1 MKLKKLFAGVVAA
14 AMMLTM
20 AVPAFAKGP
29 ITSDDGITSYTL
41 NKSYQLIGE
50 GQAPAAD
57 FNFTITNASV
67 TGSEKYKD
75 VTTFPT
81 PSMTPSVHYDANKA
95 TTTGTGTGATEIV
108 VDFLK
113 DGALIYDSV
122 GQYVYTIAETIPET
136 GLAGVDYDQKNVSMK
151 VTVVND
157 DATGGFKINTISFT
171 KNGEKVSG
179 KVEGNSNEEAA
190 FINTYT
196 ANKLGVTK
204 TVTGAAGDKNYPFS
218 FSVTFTGPEGKIW
231 DASALTF
238 AENAKSATYNT
249 ADNTWDFTL
258 THGESISFANLPKG
272 VTYSVVENG
281 LDASNK
287 MTINEIEYTAKYENE
302 TGTMDANAKN
312 AAVTNQ
318 TKGFI
323 DTGVILDNAPYM
335 LMLAVVAAGA
345 MTLVIKKRREEE

>member
-29 ITSDDGITSYTL
+29 ITSDDEITSYTL

-67 TGSEKYKD
+67 TGSEKYKG

-81 PSMTPSVHYDANKA
+81 PSMTPSVRYEANKA
-95 TTTGTGTGATEIV
+95 TTTGTGTGATDIV
-108 VDFLK
+108 VNFLK

-122 GQYVYTIAETIPET
+122 GQYVYTIAETLPET

-171 KNGEKVSG
+171 KNGEKISG

-196 ANKLGVTK
+196 ANKLEVTK

-218 FSVTFTGPEGKIW
+218 FAVTFTGPDGKTW
-231 DASALTF
+231 DESALTF
-238 AENAKSATYNT
+238 AENAKSATYAN
-249 ADNTWDFTL
+249 NTWNFTL

-272 VTYSVVENG
+272 VTYSVVEKY
-281 LDASNK
+281 LDAANQI
-287 MTINEIEYTAKYENE
+287 TINDIKYTASYENG
-302 TGTMDANAKN
+302 TGTMDATAKT
-312 AAVTNQ
+312 ATVTNA
-318 TKGFI
+318 TEGFI

-335 LMLAVVAAGA
+335 LMLAVVAGGA

>member
-20 AVPAFAKGP
+20 AVPAFATGSA

-57 FNFTITNASV
+57 FNFTIANTSV
-67 TGSEKYKD
+67 TGSEKYKG

-81 PSMTPSVHYDANKA
+81 PSITPSVHYGANEA
-95 TTTGTGTGATEIV
+95 TPTGTGAGAKDIV

-122 GQYVYTIAETIPET
+122 GQYVYTIAETDPET
-136 GLAGVDYDQKNVSMK
+136 GLAGVDYDQKKVSMK

-157 DATGGFKINTISFT
+157 DRTDKGLKISTISFT
-171 KNGEKVSG
+171 KNNDKISG
-179 KVEGNSNEEAA
+179 KVDGNKNEEAA

-196 ANKLGVTK
+196 ANKLEVTK
-204 TVTGAAGDKNYPFS
+204 KVTGAAGDKNYPFS
-218 FSVTFTGPEGKIW
+218 FVVTFTGPDGKTW
-231 DASALTF
+231 DASKLTF
-238 AENAKSATYNT
+238 AENAKSATY
-249 ADNTWDFTL
+249 DNDAWNFTL

-272 VTYSVVENG
+272 VTYSVVEKY
-281 LDASNK
+281 LDAANQI
-287 MTINEIEYTAKYENE
+287 TINDIKYTARYENG
-302 TGTMDANAKN
+302 TGTMDATAKTATVYNA
-312 AAVTNQ
+312 TE
-318 TKGFI
+318 GFI
-323 DTGVILDNAPYM
+323 DTGVILDNAPYI
-335 LMLAVVAAGA
+335 LMLAVVAGGA

>member
-1 MKLKKLFAGVVAA
+1 MKLKKLFAGVVSA

-57 FNFTITNASV
+57 FHFTITNTSV

-75 VTTFPT
+75 KTNFPT
-81 PSMTPSVHYDANKA
+81 PNMTESVSYEANKA
-95 TTTGTGTGATEIV
+95 TPAGDGTGAKDIV

-122 GQYVYTIAETIPET
+122 GQYVYTIAETDPET
-136 GLAGVDYDQKNVSMK
+136 GLAGVDYDKKDVSMK

-157 DATGGFKINTISFT
+157 DRTDGGLKISTISFT
-171 KNGEKVSG
+171 KAGQKISG
-179 KVEGNSNEEAA
+179 KVDGNKNEEAA

-196 ANKLGVTK
+196 ANKLEVIK
-204 TVTGAAGDKNYPFS
+204 KVTGAAGDKNYPFS
-218 FSVTFTGPEGKIW
+218 FTVTFTGPEGKTW

-238 AENAKSATYNT
+238 AEDAKRADYVNNAWN
-249 ADNTWDFTL
+249 FTL

-272 VTYSVVENG
+272 VTYSVVEKY
-281 LDASNK
+281 LDAANQI
-287 MTINEIEYTAKYENE
+287 TINDIKYTASYEYG
-302 TGTMDANAKN
+302 TGTMDAAAKT
-312 AAVTNQ
+312 ATVTNA
-318 TKGFI
+318 TEGFI
-323 DTGVILDNAPYM
+323 DTGVILDNAPYI
-335 LMLAVVAAGA
+335 LMLAVVAGAA

>member
-20 AVPAFAKGP
+20 AVPAFAQGAIK
-29 ITSDDGITSYTL
+29 SEEGITSYTL

-57 FNFTITNASV
+57 FNFTITNTSV
-67 TGSEKYKD
+67 TGSEKYKG

-81 PSMTPSVHYDANKA
+81 PSITPSVHYGVNEA
-95 TTTGTGTGATEIV
+95 TPTGTGAGAKDIV

-122 GQYVYTIAETIPET
+122 GQYVYTIAETDPEK
-136 GLAGVDYDQKNVSMK
+136 GLAGVDYDQKKVSMK

-157 DATGGFKINTISFT
+157 DKTDNGLKISIISFT
-171 KNGEKVSG
+171 KNGQKISG
-179 KVEGNSNEEAA
+179 KVDGNKNEEAA

-196 ANKLGVTK
+196 ANKLEVTK
-204 TVTGAAGDKNYPFS
+204 KVTGPAGDKNYPFS
-218 FSVTFTGPEGKIW
+218 FTVTFTGPDGKTW
-231 DASALTF
+231 DDSALTF
-238 AENAKSATYNT
+238 AEDAKSATYANN
-249 ADNTWDFTL
+249 AWNFTL

-272 VTYSVVENG
+272 VTYSVVEKYLNA
-281 LDASNK
+281 DNQI
-287 MTINEIEYTAKYENE
+287 TINDIVYTASYKDE
-302 TGTMDANAKN
+302 TGTMGVDAKTAT
-312 AAVTNQ
+312 VTNA
-318 TKGFI
+318 TKGFV
-323 DTGVILDNAPYM
+323 DTGVILDNAPYI
-335 LMLAVVAAGA
+335 LMLAVVAGGA

>member
-57 FNFTITNASV
+57 FNFTIANTSV
-67 TGSEKYKD
+67 TGSEKYKGKTD
-75 VTTFPT
+75 FPT
-81 PSMTPSVHYDANKA
+81 PSITPSVRYDANKA
-95 TTTGTGTGATEIV
+95 TPTGIGTGATDIV

-113 DGALIYDSV
+113 EGALIYDSV
-122 GQYVYTIAETIPET
+122 GQYVYTIAETVPET
-136 GLAGVDYDQKNVSMK
+136 GLAGVDYDQEKVSMK

-157 DATGGFKINTISFT
+157 DRTDNGLKISTISFT
-171 KNGEKVSG
+171 KNNDKISG
-179 KVEGNSNEEAA
+179 KVDGNTNEEAA

-196 ANKLGVTK
+196 ANKLEVIK
-204 TVTGAAGDKNYPFS
+204 EVTGAAGDKNYPFS
-218 FSVTFTGPEGKIW
+218 FVVTFTGPDGKTW
-231 DASALTF
+231 DASKLTF
-238 AENAKSATYNT
+238 AENAKSATY
-249 ADNTWDFTL
+249 DNDAWNFTL

-272 VTYSVVENG
+272 VTYSVVEKY
-281 LDASNK
+281 LDAANQI
-287 MTINEIEYTAKYENE
+287 TINDIKYTARYENG
-302 TGTMDANAKN
+302 TGTMDATPKTATVYNA
-312 AAVTNQ
+312 TE
-318 TKGFI
+318 GFL
-323 DTGVILDNAPYM
+323 DTGVILDNAPYI
-335 LMLAVVAAGA
+335 LMLAVVAGGA

>member
-29 ITSDDGITSYTL
+29 ITSDNGITSYTL

-50 GQAPAAD
+50 GKAPAAD
-57 FNFTITNASV
+57 FDFTIVNTSV

-75 VTTFPT
+75 KTTFPT
-81 PSMTPSVHYDANKA
+81 PSITPSVHYDADKA
-95 TTTGTGTGATEIV
+95 TPTGTGTGAKDIV

-113 DGALIYDSV
+113 EGKLIYDSV
-122 GQYVYTIAETIPET
+122 GQYVYTIAETVPET

-157 DATGGFKINTISFT
+157 DTTDGGLKISTISFT
-171 KNGEKVSG
+171 KDDQKISG
-179 KVEGNSNEEAA
+179 KVDGDKNEEAA

-196 ANKLGVTK
+196 ANKLEVTK
-204 TVTGAAGDKNYPFS
+204 KVTGAAGDKNYPFS
-218 FSVTFTGPEGKIW
+218 FAVTFTGPDGKTW
-231 DASALTF
+231 DESALTF
-238 AENAKSATYNT
+238 AEDAKSATYDN
-249 ADNTWDFTL
+249 NTWNFTL

-272 VTYSVVENG
+272 VRYSVVERYLNA
-281 LDASNK
+281 DNQI
-287 MTINEIEYTAKYENE
+287 TINDIKYTATYENE
-302 TGTMDANAKN
+302 TGMMDAAAKT
-312 AAVTNQ
+312 ATVTNA
-318 TKGFI
+318 TEGFI

-335 LMLAVVAAGA
+335 LMLAVVAGGA

>member
-57 FNFTITNASV
+57 FYFTITNTSV

-75 VTTFPT
+75 KTNFPT
-81 PSMTPSVHYDANKA
+81 PSITPSVHYNANKA
-95 TTTGTGTGATEIV
+95 TPAGDGAGAKDIV

-122 GQYVYTIAETIPET
+122 GQYVYTIAETVPET
-136 GLAGVDYDQKNVSMK
+136 GLAGVDYDQKKVSMK

-157 DATGGFKINTISFT
+157 DRTDKGLKINTISFT
-171 KNGEKVSG
+171 KNDDKISG
-179 KVEGNSNEEAA
+179 KVDGNENEEAA

-196 ANKLGVTK
+196 ANKLDVTK
-204 TVTGAAGDKNYPFS
+204 KVTGAAGDRNYPFS
-218 FSVTFTGPEGKIW
+218 FTVTFNGPEGKTW

-238 AENAKSATYNT
+238 AEDAKSADYVNN
-249 ADNTWDFTL
+249 AWNFTL

-272 VTYSVVENG
+272 VTYSVVERY
-281 LDASNK
+281 LDASNQI
-287 MTINEIEYTAKYENE
+287 TINDIKYTASYENG
-302 TGTMDANAKN
+302 TGTMDAAAKT
-312 AAVTNQ
+312 ATVTNA
-318 TKGFI
+318 TEGFV
-323 DTGVILDNAPYM
+323 DTGVILDNAPYI
-335 LMLAVVAAGA
+335 LMLAVVAGGA
-345 MTLVIKKRREEE
+345 MMLVIKKRREEE

>member
-29 ITSDDGITSYTL
+29 IKSDDGITSYTL

-57 FNFTITNASV
+57 FNFTITNKSV

-75 VTTFPT
+75 KTNFPT
-81 PSMTPSVHYDANKA
+81 PSITPSVHYGVNEA
-95 TTTGTGTGATEIV
+95 TPTGTGAGAKDIV

-122 GQYVYTIAETIPET
+122 GQYVYTIAETDPEK
-136 GLAGVDYDQKNVSMK
+136 GLAGVDYDQKKVSMK

-157 DATGGFKINTISFT
+157 DRTDKGLKINTISFT
-171 KNGEKVSG
+171 KNDDKISG
-179 KVEGNSNEEAA
+179 KVDGNENEEAA

-196 ANKLGVTK
+196 ANKLDVTK
-204 TVTGAAGDKNYPFS
+204 KVTGAAGDRNYPFS
-218 FSVTFTGPEGKIW
+218 FTVTFNGPEGKTW

-238 AENAKSATYNT
+238 AEDAKSADYVNN
-249 ADNTWDFTL
+249 AWNFTL
-258 THGESISFANLPKG
+258 THDESISFANLPKG
-272 VTYSVVENG
+272 VTYSVVERY
-281 LDASNK
+281 LDASNQI
-287 MTINEIEYTAKYENE
+287 TINDIKYTASYENG
-302 TGTMDANAKN
+302 TGTMGAAAKT
-312 AAVTNQ
+312 ATVTNA
-318 TKGFI
+318 TEGFL
-323 DTGVILDNAPYM
+323 DTGVILDNAPYI

>member
-29 ITSDDGITSYTL
+29 IESETGITSYTL

-57 FNFTITNASV
+57 FNFTIANTSV
-67 TGSEKYKD
+67 TGSEKYKGKMD
-75 VTTFPT
+75 FPT
-81 PSMTPSVHYDANKA
+81 PSITPSVHYDANKA
-95 TTTGTGTGATEIV
+95 TPTGTGTGATDIV

-122 GQYVYTIAETIPET
+122 GQYVYTIAETDPEK
-136 GLAGVDYDQKNVSMK
+136 GLAGVDYDQEKVSMK

-157 DATGGFKINTISFT
+157 DRTDKGLKISTISFT
-171 KNGEKVSG
+171 KAGDKISG
-179 KVEGNSNEEAA
+179 KVDGNGNEEAA

-196 ANKLGVTK
+196 ANKLEVTK
-204 TVTGAAGDKNYPFS
+204 EVTGASGDKNYPFS
-218 FSVTFTGPEGKIW
+218 FAVTFTGPDGKTW
-231 DASALTF
+231 DESALTF
-238 AENAKSATYNT
+238 AENAKRATYANN
-249 ADNTWDFTL
+249 AWNFTL

-272 VTYSVVENG
+272 VTYSVVEKYLNT
-281 LDASNK
+281 DNQI
-287 MTINEIEYTAKYENE
+287 TVNDIVYTARYEYG
-302 TGTMDANAKN
+302 TGTMDATAKTATVINAT
-312 AAVTNQ
+312 A
-318 TKGFI
+318 GFV
-323 DTGVILDNAPYM
+323 DTGVILDNAPYI
-335 LMLAVVAAGA
+335 LMLAVVAGGA

>member
-20 AVPAFAKGP
+20 AVPAFAGSP
-29 ITSDDGITSYTL
+29 IKSEEGITSYTL

-57 FNFTITNASV
+57 FNFTITNTSV
-67 TGSEKYKD
+67 TGSEKYNGK
-75 VTTFPT
+75 TEFPT
-81 PSMTPSVHYDANKA
+81 PSITPSVHYDANEA
-95 TTTGTGTGATEIV
+95 TPTGTGAGAKDIV

-122 GQYVYTIAETIPET
+122 GQYVYTIAETAPEK
-136 GLAGVDYDQKNVSMK
+136 GLAGVDYDQKKVSMK

-157 DATGGFKINTISFT
+157 DKTDKGLKISTISFT
-171 KNGEKVSG
+171 KNNDKISG
-179 KVEGNSNEEAA
+179 KVDGNKNEEAA

-196 ANKLGVTK
+196 ANKLEVTK
-204 TVTGAAGDKNYPFS
+204 KVTGAAGDKNYPFS
-218 FSVTFTGPEGKIW
+218 FTVTFNGPDGKTW
-231 DASALTF
+231 DASKLTF
-238 AENAKSATYNT
+238 AENAKSATY
-249 ADNTWDFTL
+249 DNDAWNFTL

-272 VTYSVVENG
+272 VTYSVVEKYLNA
-281 LDASNK
+281 DK
-287 MTINEIEYTAKYENE
+287 KITINGTEYTATYENG
-302 TGTMDANAKN
+302 TGTMEATAKT
-312 AAVTNQ
+312 ATVTNA
-318 TKGFI
+318 TEGFV

-335 LMLAVVAAGA
+335 LMLAIVAGGA

>member
-29 ITSDDGITSYTL
+29 ITSETGITSYTL

-57 FNFTITNASV
+57 FGFTIANTSV
-67 TGSEKYKD
+67 TGSEKYKGT
-75 VTTFPT
+75 TTFPT
-81 PSMTPSVHYDANKA
+81 PSITQSVHYDANKA

-122 GQYVYTIAETIPET
+122 GQYVYTIAETVPET

-157 DATGGFKINTISFT
+157 DTTDGGLKISTISFT
-171 KNGEKVSG
+171 KDGQKISG
-179 KVEGNSNEEAA
+179 KVDGDKNEEAA

-196 ANKLGVTK
+196 ANKLEVTK
-204 TVTGAAGDKNYPFS
+204 TVEGAAGDKNYPFS
-218 FSVTFTGPEGKIW
+218 FVVTFTGPEGKTW

-238 AENAKSATYNT
+238 AENTKSATYANN
-249 ADNTWDFTL
+249 AWNFTL

-272 VTYSVVENG
+272 VTYSVVEKY

-302 TGTMDANAKN
+302 TGTMDANAKK
-312 AAVTNQ
+312 ATVTNQ

>member
-57 FNFTITNASV
+57 FNFTITNTSV
-67 TGSEKYKD
+67 TGSEKYKG

-81 PSMTPSVHYDANKA
+81 PSITLSVHYGVNEA
-95 TTTGTGTGATEIV
+95 TPTGTGAGAKDIV

-113 DGALIYDSV
+113 EGELIYDSV
-122 GQYVYTIAETIPET
+122 GQYVYTIAETDPEK
-136 GLAGVDYDQKNVSMK
+136 GLAGVDYDQKEVSMK

-157 DATGGFKINTISFT
+157 DRTDKGLKISTISFT
-171 KNGEKVSG
+171 KNGQKISG
-179 KVEGNSNEEAA
+179 KVDGNTNEEAA

-196 ANKLGVTK
+196 ANKLEVIK
-204 TVTGAAGDKNYPFS
+204 KVTGAAGDKNYPFS
-218 FSVTFTGPEGKIW
+218 FTVTFNGPDGKTW

-238 AENAKSATYNT
+238 AENAKSATY
-249 ADNTWDFTL
+249 DNNAWNFTL

-272 VTYSVVENG
+272 VTYSVVERY
-281 LDASNK
+281 LDASNQI
-287 MTINEIEYTAKYENE
+287 TINDIKYTATYEYG
-302 TGTMDANAKN
+302 TGTME
-312 AAVTNQ
+312 AAPKTATVTNA
-318 TKGFI
+318 TEDFL
-323 DTGVILDNAPYM
+323 DTGVILDNAPYI
-335 LMLAVVAAGA
+335 LMLAVVAGAA

>member
-29 ITSDDGITSYTL
+29 ITSETGITSYTL

-57 FNFTITNASV
+57 FGFTITNASV
-67 TGSEKYKD
+67 TGSEKYKN

-81 PSMTPSVHYDANKA
+81 PSITPSVHYDANKA
-95 TTTGTGTGATEIV
+95 TPTGTGTGATDIV
-108 VDFLK
+108 VNFLK
-113 DGALIYDSV
+113 EDALIYDSV
-122 GQYVYTIAETIPET
+122 GQYVYTIAETNPET

-157 DATGGFKINTISFT
+157 DATSGFKINTISFT
-171 KNGEKVSG
+171 KNGEKISG
-179 KVEGNSNEEAA
+179 KVDGDKNEEAA

-196 ANKLGVTK
+196 ANKLEVTK

-218 FSVTFTGPEGKIW
+218 FAVTFTGPEGKTW

-238 AENAKSATYNT
+238 AEDAKSATYAN
-249 ADNTWDFTL
+249 DTWNFTL

-272 VTYSVVENG
+272 VTYSVVEKYLNA
-281 LDASNK
+281 DNQI
-287 MTINEIEYTAKYENE
+287 TINDIKYTASYANG
-302 TGTMDANAKN
+302 TGTMDATAKT
-312 AAVTNQ
+312 ATVTNA
-318 TKGFI
+318 TEGFI

>member
-57 FNFTITNASV
+57 FNFTITNTSV
-67 TGSEKYKD
+67 TGSEKYKGKMD
-75 VTTFPT
+75 FPT
-81 PSMTPSVHYDANKA
+81 PSITPSVHYGANEA
-95 TTTGTGTGATEIV
+95 TRTGTGTGAKDIV
-108 VDFLK
+108 VNFLK
-113 DGALIYDSV
+113 EGDALIYDSV

-157 DATGGFKINTISFT
+157 DKTDNGLKISTISFT
-171 KNGEKVSG
+171 KNNDKISG
-179 KVEGNSNEEAA
+179 KVDGNTNEEAA

-196 ANKLGVTK
+196 ANKLEVIK
-204 TVTGAAGDKNYPFS
+204 EVTGAAGDKNYPFS
-218 FSVTFTGPEGKIW
+218 FTVTFTGPDGKTW
-231 DASALTF
+231 DDSALTF
-238 AENAKSATYNT
+238 AENAKR
-249 ADNTWDFTL
+249 ADYVNNAWNFTL

-272 VTYSVVENG
+272 VTYSVVEKY
-281 LDASNK
+281 LDATNQI
-287 MTINEIEYTAKYENE
+287 TINDIKYTARYENG
-302 TGTMDANAKN
+302 TGTMDADAKTATVYNA
-312 AAVTNQ
+312 TE
-318 TKGFI
+318 GFI
-323 DTGVILDNAPYM
+323 DTGVILDNAPYI
-335 LMLAVVAAGA
+335 LMLTVVAGGA

>member
-57 FNFTITNASV
+57 FNFTITNTSV
-67 TGSEKYKD
+67 TGSEKYKGKME
-75 VTTFPT
+75 FPT
-81 PSMTPSVHYDANKA
+81 PSITPSVHYGVNEA
-95 TTTGTGTGATEIV
+95 TPTGTGAGAKDIV

-122 GQYVYTIAETIPET
+122 GQYVYTIAETDPET
-136 GLAGVDYDQKNVSMK
+136 GLAGVDYDQKKVSMK

-157 DATGGFKINTISFT
+157 DRTDKGLKISTISFT
-171 KNGEKVSG
+171 KNNDKISG
-179 KVEGNSNEEAA
+179 KVDGNTNEEAA

-196 ANKLGVTK
+196 ANKLEVIK
-204 TVTGAAGDKNYPFS
+204 EVTGAAGDKNYPFS
-218 FSVTFTGPEGKIW
+218 FAVTFTGPDGKTW
-231 DASALTF
+231 DASKLTF
-238 AENAKSATYNT
+238 AEDAKSAIYAN
-249 ADNTWDFTL
+249 DTWNFTL

-272 VTYSVVENG
+272 VTYSVVEKY
-281 LDASNK
+281 LDAANQI
-287 MTINEIEYTAKYENE
+287 TINDIKYTARYENG
-302 TGTMDANAKN
+302 TGTMDAAAKTATVYNA
-312 AAVTNQ
+312 TE
-318 TKGFI
+318 GFI

-335 LMLAVVAAGA
+335 LMLAVVAGGA

>member
-50 GQAPAAD
+50 GEAPAAD

-67 TGSEKYKD
+67 TGSEKYKGA
-75 VTTFPT
+75 TNFPT
-81 PSMTPSVHYDANKA
+81 PSMTQSVHYDAKEA
-95 TTTGTGTGATEIV
+95 TPTGTGTGATDIV

-113 DGALIYDSV
+113 EGKLIYDSV
-122 GQYVYTIAETIPET
+122 GQYVYTIAETVPKT
-136 GLAGVDYDQKNVSMK
+136 GLAGVDYDQKEVSMK

-157 DATGGFKINTISFT
+157 DRTDGGLKISTISFT
-171 KNGEKVSG
+171 KNGEKISG
-179 KVEGNSNEEAA
+179 KVDGNSNEEAA

-196 ANKLGVTK
+196 ANKLEVTK
-204 TVTGAAGDKNYPFS
+204 KVTGAAGDKNYPFS
-218 FSVTFTGPEGKIW
+218 FIVTFTGPDGKTW
-231 DASALTF
+231 DESALTF
-238 AENAKSATYNT
+238 AKDAKSATYANNAWT
-249 ADNTWDFTL
+249 FTL

-272 VTYSVVENG
+272 VSYSVVEKYLNA
-281 LDASNK
+281 DNQI
-287 MTINEIEYTAKYENE
+287 TINDIKYTATYENE
-302 TGTMDANAKN
+302 TGTMDA
-312 AAVTNQ
+312 AAVTATVTNA
-318 TKGFI
+318 TKDFL

>member
-29 ITSDDGITSYTL
+29 ITSEEGITSYTL

-57 FNFTITNASV
+57 FNFTITNTSV
-67 TGSEKYKD
+67 TGSEKYKG

-81 PSMTPSVHYDANKA
+81 PSITPSVHYGVNEA
-95 TTTGTGTGATEIV
+95 TPTGTGAGAKDIV

-157 DATGGFKINTISFT
+157 DRTDKGLKISTISFT
-171 KNGEKVSG
+171 KNNDKISG
-179 KVEGNSNEEAA
+179 KVDGNTNEEAA

-196 ANKLGVTK
+196 ANKLEVIK
-204 TVTGAAGDKNYPFS
+204 EVTGAAGDKNYPFS
-218 FSVTFTGPEGKIW
+218 FAVTFTGPDGKTW
-231 DASALTF
+231 DDSALTF
-238 AENAKSATYNT
+238 AENAKNATYANN
-249 ADNTWDFTL
+249 AWNFTL

-272 VTYSVVENG
+272 VTYSVVEKY
-281 LDASNK
+281 LDATNQI
-287 MTINEIEYTAKYENE
+287 TINDIKYTARYENG
-302 TGTMDANAKN
+302 TGTMEAAAKTATVYNA
-312 AAVTNQ
+312 TE
-318 TKGFI
+318 GFL

>member
-20 AVPAFAKGP
+20 AVPAFAQGAIK
-29 ITSDDGITSYTL
+29 SEEGITSYTL

-57 FNFTITNASV
+57 FNFTITNTSV
-67 TGSEKYKD
+67 TGSEKYKG

-81 PSMTPSVHYDANKA
+81 PSITPSVHYGVNEA
-95 TTTGTGTGATEIV
+95 TPTGTGAGAKDIV

-122 GQYVYTIAETIPET
+122 GQYVYTIAETDPEK
-136 GLAGVDYDQKNVSMK
+136 GLAGVDYDQKKVSMK

-157 DATGGFKINTISFT
+157 DKTDNGLKISIISFT
-171 KNGEKVSG
+171 KNGQKISG
-179 KVEGNSNEEAA
+179 KVDGNKNEEAA

-196 ANKLGVTK
+196 ANKLEVTK
-204 TVTGAAGDKNYPFS
+204 KVTGPAGDKNYPFS
-218 FSVTFTGPEGKIW
+218 FTVTFTGPDGKTW
-231 DASALTF
+231 DDSALTF
-238 AENAKSATYNT
+238 AEDAKSATYANN
-249 ADNTWDFTL
+249 AWNFTL

-272 VTYSVVENG
+272 VTYSVVEKYLNA
-281 LDASNK
+281 DNQI
-287 MTINEIEYTAKYENE
+287 TINDIVYTASYKDE
-302 TGTMDANAKN
+302 TGTMGVDAKTAT
-312 AAVTNQ
+312 VTNA
-318 TKGFI
+318 TKGFV

>member
-67 TGSEKYKD
+67 TGSEKYKG

-81 PSMTPSVHYDANKA
+81 PSMTPSVSYEANKA
-95 TTTGTGTGATEIV
+95 TPAGNGTGAKDIV

-113 DGALIYDSV
+113 EGKLIYDSV
-122 GQYVYTIAETIPET
+122 GQYVYTIAETVPET

-157 DATGGFKINTISFT
+157 DTTDGGLKISTISFT
-171 KNGEKVSG
+171 KNGEKISG

-196 ANKLGVTK
+196 ANKLEVTK

-218 FSVTFTGPEGKIW
+218 FAVTFNGPDGKTW
-231 DASALTF
+231 DESALTF
-238 AENAKSATYNT
+238 AEDAKSATYAN
-249 ADNTWDFTL
+249 NTWNFTL

-272 VTYSVVENG
+272 VTYSVVEKYLNT
-281 LDASNK
+281 DNQI
-287 MTINEIEYTAKYENE
+287 TINDIKYTASYENGI
-302 TGTMDANAKN
+302 GTMDANAKT
-312 AAVTNQ
+312 AIVTNA
-318 TKGFI
+318 TEGFI

-335 LMLAVVAAGA
+335 LMLAVVAGCA

>member
-29 ITSDDGITSYTL
+29 ITSETGITSYTL

-67 TGSEKYKD
+67 TGSEKYKG

-81 PSMTPSVHYDANKA
+81 PSMTQSVHYDANKA

-196 ANKLGVTK
+196 ANKLEVTK
-204 TVTGAAGDKNYPFS
+204 KVTGAAGDKNYPFS
-218 FSVTFTGPEGKIW
+218 FAVTFTGPDGKTW
-231 DASALTF
+231 DESALTF
-238 AENAKSATYNT
+238 AENAKSATYAN
-249 ADNTWDFTL
+249 NTWNFTL

-272 VTYSVVENG
+272 VTYSVVEKYLNT
-281 LDASNK
+281 DNQI
-287 MTINEIEYTAKYENE
+287 TINDTKYTASYENG
-302 TGTMDANAKN
+302 TGTMDAAAKT
-312 AAVTNQ
+312 ATVTNA
-318 TKGFI
+318 TEGFI

-335 LMLAVVAAGA
+335 LMLAVVAGGA

>member
-20 AVPAFAKGP
+20 AVPAFAQGAIK
-29 ITSDDGITSYTL
+29 SEEGITSYTL

-57 FNFTITNASV
+57 FNFTITNTSV
-67 TGSEKYKD
+67 TGSEKYKG

-81 PSMTPSVHYDANKA
+81 PSITPSVHYGVNEA
-95 TTTGTGTGATEIV
+95 TPTGTGAGAKDIV

-122 GQYVYTIAETIPET
+122 GQYVYTIAETDPEK
-136 GLAGVDYDQKNVSMK
+136 GLAGVDYDQKKVSMK

-157 DATGGFKINTISFT
+157 DKTDNGLKISIISFT
-171 KNGEKVSG
+171 KNGQKISG
-179 KVEGNSNEEAA
+179 KVDGNKNEEAA

-196 ANKLGVTK
+196 ANKLEVTK
-204 TVTGAAGDKNYPFS
+204 KVTGPAGDKNYPFS
-218 FSVTFTGPEGKIW
+218 FTVTFTGPDGKTW
-231 DASALTF
+231 DDSALTF
-238 AENAKSATYNT
+238 AEDAKSATYANN
-249 ADNTWDFTL
+249 AWNFTL

-272 VTYSVVENG
+272 VTYSVVEKYLNA
-281 LDASNK
+281 DNQI
-287 MTINEIEYTAKYENE
+287 TINDIVYTASYKDE
-302 TGTMDANAKN
+302 TGTMGVDAKTAT
-312 AAVTNQ
+312 VTNA
-318 TKGFI
+318 TKGFV
-323 DTGVILDNAPYM
+323 DTGVILDNAPYI
-335 LMLAVVAAGA
+335 LMLAVVAGAA

>member
-67 TGSEKYKD
+67 TGSEKYKG

-81 PSMTPSVHYDANKA
+81 PSMTPSVRYEANKA
-95 TTTGTGTGATEIV
+95 TTTGTGTGATDIV

-122 GQYVYTIAETIPET
+122 GQYVYTIAETLPEM

-157 DATGGFKINTISFT
+157 DTTDGGLKISTISFT
-171 KNGEKVSG
+171 KDGQKISG
-179 KVEGNSNEEAA
+179 KVDGNKNEEAA

-196 ANKLGVTK
+196 ANKLEVTK
-204 TVTGAAGDKNYPFS
+204 KVTGAAGDKNYPFS
-218 FSVTFTGPEGKIW
+218 FAVTFTGPDGKTW
-231 DASALTF
+231 DESALTF
-238 AENAKSATYNT
+238 AEGAKSATYAN
-249 ADNTWDFTL
+249 NTWNFTL

-272 VTYSVVENG
+272 VSYSVVERY

-302 TGTMDANAKN
+302 TGTMDATAKT
-312 AAVTNQ
+312 AIVTNE

>member
-20 AVPAFAKGP
+20 AVPAFAGSP
-29 ITSDDGITSYTL
+29 IKSEEGITSYTL

-57 FNFTITNASV
+57 FNFTITNTSV
-67 TGSEKYKD
+67 TGSEKYRGKTD
-75 VTTFPT
+75 FPT
-81 PSMTPSVHYDANKA
+81 PSITESVHYDANKA
-95 TTTGTGTGATEIV
+95 TPAGNDTGAKDIV

-113 DGALIYDSV
+113 EGKLIYDSV
-122 GQYVYTIAETIPET
+122 GQYVYTIAETIPKP
-136 GLAGVDYDQKNVSMK
+136 GLAGVDYDQKEVSMK

-157 DATGGFKINTISFT
+157 DKTDNGLKISIISFT
-171 KNGEKVSG
+171 KNGQKISG
-179 KVEGNSNEEAA
+179 KVDGNKNEEAA

-196 ANKLGVTK
+196 ANKLEVTK
-204 TVTGAAGDKNYPFS
+204 KVTGAAGDKNYPFS
-218 FSVTFTGPEGKIW
+218 FTVTFNGPEGKTW

-238 AENAKSATYNT
+238 AEDAKRADYVNNAWN
-249 ADNTWDFTL
+249 FTL

-272 VTYSVVENG
+272 VTYSVVEKYLNT
-281 LDASNK
+281 DNQI
-287 MTINEIEYTAKYENE
+287 TINDIVYTASYENG
-302 TGTMDANAKN
+302 TGTMDAAAKTATVINA
-312 AAVTNQ
+312 
-318 TKGFI
+318 TKGFV
-323 DTGVILDNAPYM
+323 DTGVILDNAPYI

>member
-57 FNFTITNASV
+57 FYFTITNTSV

-75 VTTFPT
+75 KTNFPT
-81 PSMTPSVHYDANKA
+81 PSITPSVHYDANKA
-95 TTTGTGTGATEIV
+95 TPAGDGAGAKDIV

-122 GQYVYTIAETIPET
+122 GQYVYTIAETVPET
-136 GLAGVDYDQKNVSMK
+136 GLAGVDYDQKKVSMK

-157 DATGGFKINTISFT
+157 DRTDKGLKINTISFT
-171 KNGEKVSG
+171 KNDDKISG
-179 KVEGNSNEEAA
+179 KVDGNENEEAA

-196 ANKLGVTK
+196 ANKLDVTK
-204 TVTGAAGDKNYPFS
+204 KVTGAAGDRNYPFS
-218 FSVTFTGPEGKIW
+218 FTVTFNGPEGKTW

-238 AENAKSATYNT
+238 AEDAKSADYVNN
-249 ADNTWDFTL
+249 AWNFTL

-272 VTYSVVENG
+272 VTYSVVERY
-281 LDASNK
+281 LDASNQI
-287 MTINEIEYTAKYENE
+287 TINDIKYTASYENG
-302 TGTMDANAKN
+302 TGTMDAAAKT
-312 AAVTNQ
+312 ATVTNA
-318 TKGFI
+318 TEGFI
-323 DTGVILDNAPYM
+323 DTGVILDNAPYI
-335 LMLAVVAAGA
+335 LMLAVVATGA
-345 MTLVIKKRREEE
+345 MMLVIKKRREEE

>member
-29 ITSDDGITSYTL
+29 IKSDDGITSYTL

-57 FNFTITNASV
+57 FNFTIANTSV
-67 TGSEKYKD
+67 TGSEKYKGKMD
-75 VTTFPT
+75 FPT
-81 PSMTPSVHYDANKA
+81 PSITPSVHYDANKA
-95 TTTGTGTGATEIV
+95 TPTGTGTGATDIV

-113 DGALIYDSV
+113 EGKLIYDSV
-122 GQYVYTIAETIPET
+122 GQYVYTIAETVPET
-136 GLAGVDYDQKNVSMK
+136 GLAGVDYDQKDVSMK

-157 DATGGFKINTISFT
+157 DTTDGGLKINTISFT
-171 KNGEKVSG
+171 KNDDKISG
-179 KVEGNSNEEAA
+179 KVDGNKNEEAA

-196 ANKLGVTK
+196 ANKLDVTK
-204 TVTGAAGDKNYPFS
+204 TVKGAAGDKNYPFS
-218 FSVTFTGPEGKIW
+218 FAVTFTGPEGKTW

-238 AENAKSATYNT
+238 AEDAKRADYVNNAWN
-249 ADNTWDFTL
+249 FTL

-272 VTYSVVENG
+272 VTYSVVERYLNT
-281 LDASNK
+281 DNQI
-287 MTINEIEYTAKYENE
+287 TVNDIVYTASYENE
-302 TGTMDANAKN
+302 TGTMDATAKT
-312 AAVTNQ
+312 ATVTNA
-318 TKGFI
+318 TEGFI

-335 LMLAVVAAGA
+335 LMLAVVAGGA
-345 MTLVIKKRREEE
+345 MMLVIKKRREEE

>member
-57 FNFTITNASV
+57 FNFTIANTSV
-67 TGSEKYKD
+67 TGSEKYKGKTD
-75 VTTFPT
+75 FPT
-81 PSMTPSVHYDANKA
+81 PSITPSVHYDANKA
-95 TTTGTGTGATEIV
+95 TPAGIGTGATDIV

-113 DGALIYDSV
+113 EGALIYDSV
-122 GQYVYTIAETIPET
+122 GQYVYTIAETVPET
-136 GLAGVDYDQKNVSMK
+136 GLAGVDYDQEKVSMK

-157 DATGGFKINTISFT
+157 DRTDNGLKISTISFT
-171 KNGEKVSG
+171 KNNDKISG
-179 KVEGNSNEEAA
+179 KVDGNTNEEAA

-196 ANKLGVTK
+196 ANKLEVIK
-204 TVTGAAGDKNYPFS
+204 EVTGAAGDKNYPFS
-218 FSVTFTGPEGKIW
+218 FVVTFTGPDGKTW
-231 DASALTF
+231 DASKLTF
-238 AENAKSATYNT
+238 AENAKSATY
-249 ADNTWDFTL
+249 DNDAWNFTL

-272 VTYSVVENG
+272 VTYSVVEKY
-281 LDASNK
+281 LDAANQI
-287 MTINEIEYTAKYENE
+287 TINDIKYTARYENG
-302 TGTMDANAKN
+302 TGTMDETPKTATVYNA
-312 AAVTNQ
+312 TE
-318 TKGFI
+318 GFL
-323 DTGVILDNAPYM
+323 DTGVILDNAPYI
-335 LMLAVVAAGA
+335 LMLAVVAGGA

>member
-57 FNFTITNASV
+57 FNFTITNTSV
-67 TGSEKYKD
+67 TGSEKYKGKTD
-75 VTTFPT
+75 FPT
-81 PSMTPSVHYDANKA
+81 PSITPSVHYGANEA
-95 TTTGTGTGATEIV
+95 TRTGTGTGAKDIV

-157 DATGGFKINTISFT
+157 DRTDKGLKISTISFT
-171 KNGEKVSG
+171 KNNDKISG
-179 KVEGNSNEEAA
+179 KVDGNTNEEAA

-196 ANKLGVTK
+196 ANKLEVIK
-204 TVTGAAGDKNYPFS
+204 EVTGAAGDKNYPFS
-218 FSVTFTGPEGKIW
+218 FTVTFTGPDGKTW
-231 DASALTF
+231 DDSALTF
-238 AENAKSATYNT
+238 AENAKNATY
-249 ADNTWDFTL
+249 DNNAWNFTL

-272 VTYSVVENG
+272 VTYSVVEKY
-281 LDASNK
+281 LDATNQI
-287 MTINEIEYTAKYENE
+287 TINDIKYTARYENG
-302 TGTMDANAKN
+302 TGTMDATAKTATVYNA
-312 AAVTNQ
+312 TE
-318 TKGFI
+318 GFI
-323 DTGVILDNAPYM
+323 DTGVILDNAPYIA
-335 LMLAVVAAGA
+335 LLTFVAAGA
-345 MTLVIKKRREEE
+345 VFMVIKKRREEE